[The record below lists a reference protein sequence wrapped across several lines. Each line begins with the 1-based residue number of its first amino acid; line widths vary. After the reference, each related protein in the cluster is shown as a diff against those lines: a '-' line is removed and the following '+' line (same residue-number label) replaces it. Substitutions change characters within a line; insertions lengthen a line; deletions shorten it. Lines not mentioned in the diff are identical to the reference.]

1 MRPDRQKMLVTL
13 AVAAFGVYSASVCAM
28 HGMRFA
34 AGVIA
39 AFIVLQLWRAPWG
52 SLS

>member
-13 AVAAFGVYSASVCAM
+13 AVAAFGIYSASFCVM
-28 HGMRFA
+28 HGMRLA
-34 AGVIA
+34 AGAVLA
-39 AFIVLQLWRAPWG
+39 LVGLQLWKAPWG